1 MSDELEMIQEPRKH
15 STSAVTLSR
24 HTRFLPKDFRQ
35 LLDAI
40 QRLVCLGLACWY
52 LVTKGDWFGFA
63 IIMAIG
69 QMDAKKAK
77 EVLIGALRGVI
88 DDKH

>member
-1 MSDELEMIQEPRKH
+1 MSDELETIQQPRKH
-15 STSAVTLSR
+15 PTSAATPSR
-24 HTRFLPKDFRQ
+24 HMRFLPKDFGQ
-35 LLDAI
+35 VLDAV

-63 IIMAIG
+63 IILAVG

-77 EVLIGALRGVI
+77 EVLIRALRGVI